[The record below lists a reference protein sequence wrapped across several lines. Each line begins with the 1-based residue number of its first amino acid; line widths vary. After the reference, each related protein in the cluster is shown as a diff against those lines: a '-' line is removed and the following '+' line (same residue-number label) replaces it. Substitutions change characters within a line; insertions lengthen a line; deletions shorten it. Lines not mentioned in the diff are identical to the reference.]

1 MKAGVKVYT
10 YSPGFIHA
18 KTFTVDD
25 EYGVVGTINLDF
37 RSLYLHFECAAWL
50 YRCSCIPKMR
60 EDFMQTL
67 AVSQEVT
74 LEECRG
80 VGLVTRVVRSV
91 LRVFAP
97 LM

>member
-1 MKAGVKVYT
+1 
-10 YSPGFIHA
+10 
-18 KTFTVDD
+18 
-25 EYGVVGTINLDF
+25 
-37 RSLYLHFECAAWL
+37 
-50 YRCSCIPKMR
+50 
-60 EDFMQTL
+60 MQTL
-67 AVSQEVT
+67 AVSQVVT